1 MATVDASRTPAQPSL
16 TLSPHFA
23 IEKGKPL
30 CPIRLINPLDGPMG
44 EEPGWRGYALPRL
57 FSAMSPLPAAAV
69 LGLIVAAWHLP
80 LVLMGM
86 LSFFGLPATF
96 AITFVYCWLFN
107 RTGGSVLLT
116 LVFHATEG
124 AIRTDQLGLTEDNL
138 TRQSSLYALCWCVV
152 AVAVI
157 LLDRKAWRVAAPS
170 ATADQ

>member
-1 MATVDASRTPAQPSL
+1 
-16 TLSPHFA
+16 
-23 IEKGKPL
+23 
-30 CPIRLINPLDGPMG
+30 MG

-96 AITFVYCWLFN
+96 
-107 RTGGSVLLT
+107 G
-116 LVFHATEG
+116 
-124 AIRTDQLGLTEDNL
+124 TDQLGLTEDNL
-138 TRQSSLYALCWCVV
+138 TRQSALYALCWCVV

>member
-1 MATVDASRTPAQPSL
+1 
-16 TLSPHFA
+16 
-23 IEKGKPL
+23 
-30 CPIRLINPLDGPMG
+30 MG

-96 AITFVYCWLFN
+96 GITFVYCWLFN

-152 AVAVI
+152 AVAVSHGLRLEMSCHQTSFDGVLPQ
-157 LLDRKAWRVAAPS
+157 LLLQAFSSPM
-170 ATADQ
+170 QP